1 MGRTVPTWRM
11 RIEDE
16 LRALEPFRRALPS
29 TEKRLFDEL
38 LTGVRNRRTAGGM
51 LPSHEVW
58 KPMLLS
64 MIVEVMA
71 QNQHL
76 QRRVEA
82 LEHNG
87 LGVHERDDS

>member
-16 LRALEPFRRALPS
+16 LGTLEPFRRALPFA
-29 TEKRLFDEL
+29 EKQMFDEL
-38 LTGVRNRRTAGGM
+38 LNGVRQRRTAGGM

-64 MIVEVMA
+64 MMLELST
-71 QNQHL
+71 QNLRL
-76 QRRVEA
+76 QERVEQ
-82 LEHNG
+82 LEAARK
-87 LGVHERDDS
+87 ETDDRNNS

>member
-1 MGRTVPTWRM
+1 
-11 RIEDE
+11 
-16 LRALEPFRRALPS
+16 
-29 TEKRLFDEL
+29 
-38 LTGVRNRRTAGGM
+38 M

-76 QRRVEA
+76 QRRIEA

-87 LGVHERDDS
+87 LGGHERDDS